1 MSVLT
6 PDSRAASVTPLP
18 AALARRA
25 AEWLGRDR
33 RGARFATGLAV
44 GLLAEAL
51 AGLGPPPSLAAA
63 LPASVSFLSGLL
75 LGVPGILGAATGQIL
90 AGWGLHQDF
99 LSALVAAM
107 AFSAQGVASLL
118 IFRSVPRLGR
128 GIPGLR
134 SYLWFCGAAILG
146 GLVSTLALGLFGPGL
161 TAPAVWAGAAARLLT
176 VVILAPP
183 VLILVDR
190 FARRWILPIPGEIID
205 HGMTPVLHSPS
216 AMPLTGEETLIL
228 APPKPR
234 WKPEPGLFLGAALVV
249 AVTLIA
255 APLAGLLP
263 AGGGWTLLLYLVPIL
278 WAGLRFGL
286 HGGLLA
292 ASASGFC
299 FLTGLAW
306 MEAGFGVPGPGTA
319 LVSDY
324 AELLIL
330 ALAGA
335 FVGASSEEQ
344 SRLRDELVETN
355 RYLRRDLLRVARA
368 LTGAVEAKDA
378 YTEGHLRRVSE
389 YAVAVG
395 ERLGLKGQELER
407 LHYAAMLHDVG
418 KLGVPEEVLRKAGPL
433 DDEEME
439 IMRRHPEIGARLL
452 EKLDVLQGTAPLVLA
467 HQERYDGI
475 RHGDRP
481 GYPHGL
487 RGEDIPLGARIIAVV
502 DTFDAMTTT
511 RPYREALPVEAAVEV
526 LRRERGRQFDPRV
539 VDAFLEILDERPW
552 RLL

>member
-1 MSVLT
+1 MSILT

-33 RGARFATGLAV
+33 RGVRFATGLAA
-44 GLLAEAL
+44 GLLGEAL
-51 AGLGPPPSLAAA
+51 ARVGPPPSLAAA
-63 LPASVSFLSGLL
+63 LSPSISFLSGLL
-75 LGVPGILGAATGQIL
+75 LGVPGILGAAAGQIL
-90 AGWGLHQDF
+90 AGWGLHGAF
-99 LSALVAAM
+99 LPALVAAV
-107 AFSAQGVASLL
+107 ALSAQGMAALL

-134 SYLWFCGAAILG
+134 SYLWLCGAAVLG
-146 GLVSTLALGLFGPGL
+146 GLVSALALGLLGPGL
-161 TAPAVWAGAAARLLT
+161 TAPEVWTGGAASLLA
-176 VVILAPP
+176 VLILAPP

-190 FARRWILPIPGEIID
+190 FARRWILPLPGEVVD
-205 HGMTPVLHSPS
+205 HGLVPIGRSPS
-216 AMPLTGEETLIL
+216 AAPITGEETLIL

-234 WKPEPGLFLGAALVV
+234 WKPEPGLFLGAAAVV
-249 AVTLIA
+249 VVTLIA
-255 APLAGLLP
+255 VPLAGLLP

-278 WAGLRFGL
+278 WAALRFGL

-299 FLTGLAW
+299 FLTGLSW
-306 MEAGFGVPGPGTA
+306 MVTGFGVPGPGMA

-344 SRLRDELVETN
+344 VRLRDALLDSN

-389 YAVAVG
+389 YAVSVG

-433 DDEEME
+433 DADEME

-452 EKLDVLQGTAPLVLA
+452 EKLDVLQDTAPLVLA
-467 HQERYDGI
+467 HQERYDGR

-481 GYPHGL
+481 GYPQGL
-487 RGEDIPLGARIIAVV
+487 SGEDIPLGSRIIAVV

-511 RPYREALPVEAAVEV
+511 RPYREALPVENAVEV

-539 VDAFLEILDERPW
+539 VDAFLEILSERPW